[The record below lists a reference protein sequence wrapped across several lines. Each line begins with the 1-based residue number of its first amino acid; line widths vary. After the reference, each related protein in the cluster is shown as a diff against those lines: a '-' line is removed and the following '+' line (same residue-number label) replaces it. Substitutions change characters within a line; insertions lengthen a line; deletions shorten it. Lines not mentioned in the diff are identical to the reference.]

1 MREGADAHCRSRS
14 RDADATLTPCSADTR
29 QQHAQ
34 LASIFKARARFS
46 TALIDQF
53 APASLRERPSVPT
66 DGDATKLFLQPTRGF
81 HTFPAWVGCVSASFL
96 RRFTMT
102 SSTDKS
108 YFDLHI
114 TGLGYLNRIRE
125 VKPKKGD
132 AFLACD
138 IAALNG
144 PSDDVSYV
152 RFDTRVSGSE
162 AQHLVRRCIEA
173 VDAEKKVMIGFRLGD
188 LWADTFTYSKGKR
201 AGEQGVSFK
210 ARLLF
215 LSWIKVDGKLVYKAE
230 PKTTETDDRQ
240 DGEARTPDLPAT
252 TEAPAARQAAAPQ
265 ATQPAAEAA
274 DEAAADAP
282 ALAVAESF

>member
-1 MREGADAHCRSRS
+1 
-14 RDADATLTPCSADTR
+14 
-29 QQHAQ
+29 
-34 LASIFKARARFS
+34 
-46 TALIDQF
+46 
-53 APASLRERPSVPT
+53 
-66 DGDATKLFLQPTRGF
+66 
-81 HTFPAWVGCVSASFL
+81 
-96 RRFTMT
+96 MT
-102 SSTDKS
+102 TSNEKS

-162 AQHLVRRCIEA
+162 AQHLVRRCIQA

-215 LSWIKVDGKLVYKAE
+215 VSWIKVDGKLVYKAE
-230 PKTTETDDRQ
+230 PKPTDADERDAKLERAFKKLHDLTEGVHTALLKNRVFESLNAVVEDADIDALDEEITRS
-240 DGEARTPDLPAT
+240 ESTKAKN
-252 TEAPAARQAAAPQ
+252 EEPAAPVSHEDSLVKPLKVVAPSQ
-265 ATQPAAEAA
+265 SGTATAGK
-274 DEAAADAP
+274 
-282 ALAVAESF
+282 

>member
-1 MREGADAHCRSRS
+1 
-14 RDADATLTPCSADTR
+14 
-29 QQHAQ
+29 
-34 LASIFKARARFS
+34 
-46 TALIDQF
+46 
-53 APASLRERPSVPT
+53 
-66 DGDATKLFLQPTRGF
+66 
-81 HTFPAWVGCVSASFL
+81 
-96 RRFTMT
+96 MT
-102 SSTDKS
+102 TSTDKS

-144 PSDDVSYV
+144 PGDDVSYV

-162 AQHLVRRCIEA
+162 AQHLVRRCFDA
-173 VDAEKKVMIGFRLGD
+173 VEAEKRVMIGFRLGD

-215 LSWIKVDGKLVYKAE
+215 ISWIKVDGKLVYKAE
-230 PKTTETDDRQ
+230 PKATDADVSDERDQ
-240 DGEARTPDLPAT
+240 EVPAT
-252 TEAPAARQAAAPQ
+252 SAAPADVSAAPKAQ
-265 ATQPAAEAA
+265 ATAPSKPVAEAAA
-274 DEAAADAP
+274 DEAPADAP